1 MSLLPLV
8 ECLPISEAKMI
19 DFDKSE
25 KGKLE
30 DLERE
35 KVDKVKKLKFEKL
48 QRGVKPRKLKKP
60 KVVKQ
65 IIDKLREAEAKKL
78 EKIKAG
84 KVGRIEFEEPKQ
96 IEFDESTGHK
106 SEIAVLLALEGE
118 IIIDLALK
126 KIIVPHWTDIGELKT
141 IVRKVESGLGEF

>member
-1 MSLLPLV
+1 
-8 ECLPISEAKMI
+8 MI
-19 DFDKSE
+19 DFDKSK
-25 KGKLE
+25 KGKLA

-35 KVDKVKKLKFEKL
+35 KVDKVKRLEIEKL

-65 IIDKLREAEAKKL
+65 VIDKLREAEAKKL

-84 KVGRIEFEEPKQ
+84 KVERIELEEKKQ

-106 SEIAVLLALEGE
+106 SNIAVLLALEGE

-126 KIIVPHWTDIGELKT
+126 KIIVPHWTDIGELKV
-141 IVRKVESGLGEF
+141 ILKKVESGVGEF

>member
-1 MSLLPLV
+1 
-8 ECLPISEAKMI
+8 MI
-19 DFDKSE
+19 QLDKSE

-30 DLERE
+30 DLEKE
-35 KVDKVKKLKFEKL
+35 KVDQVKRLKFEEL

-60 KVVKQ
+60 KVIKPV
-65 IIDKLREAEAKKL
+65 IDKLREAETKKL
-78 EKIKAG
+78 ERIKAG
-84 KVGRIEFEEPKQ
+84 KVGRIELEEKKQ

-126 KIIVPHWTDIGELKT
+126 KIIVPHWTDIGELK
-141 IVRKVESGLGEF
+141 IILKKVESGVGEF